1 MLVYIFFYNK
11 TIVENND
18 GHYTSIDYIFLYN
31 GKILFLI
38 KVLSKF
44 FSRIV
49 VCSIIGYSGK
59 LAFAAPLLVESLK
72 KMEYRGYDSV
82 GIATLNDG
90 NILVSKGIGKVA
102 EVDKE
107 MDLNKLPGQSG
118 IGHTRWATHGSV
130 NEKNA
135 HPHYSCSSNI
145 AVVHNGIIEN
155 YQELKTDLTKDG
167 HIFKSQTDSE
177 VIAHL
182 LEKYYKESNYKVNE
196 TMMKTCQVIKGSFA
210 FVAIFDNGIIA
221 GARFDEPLI
230 IGISDNAL
238 FLSSDVLGFLKY
250 TDKSV
255 FLDNGDIVII
265 DNHTFQIFDVNQRI
279 VTRPITQVAWELGS
293 TEKGKYAHHTIKEIH
308 EQSLTLLKPFQESNN
323 FETFCE
329 FLRNASNIYI
339 TGSGTSYN
347 SGLLGKQ
354 LLSKFAK
361 IKTEVIMS
369 SEFQYSSDSL
379 EPGSAVIAISQS
391 GETADVLHSVKKAK
405 ENGAKI
411 LSIVNVPTSSLARIS
426 DSVLTL
432 NCGPEIGVAA
442 TKSFMGQLMIMYK
455 IVNILSR
462 GRMPFDEINQ
472 QNLLMMVKR
481 VLRLDGA
488 IKDLISSLDKNIKD
502 IYILGR
508 SIHYPIALEGSLK
521 IKELAY
527 IHAEGIAAG
536 ELKHGPLALIDKDSV
551 VVVLNPTDE
560 TYQDVISSANEIKSR
575 GAHIIGISNKKGDV
589 YDRFVQLPD
598 VDSYLYPIMEV
609 IPLQLMSYYLALE
622 KQVDPDYPRNLA
634 KSVTVK

>member
-1 MLVYIFFYNK
+1 
-11 TIVENND
+11 
-18 GHYTSIDYIFLYN
+18 
-31 GKILFLI
+31 
-38 KVLSKF
+38 
-44 FSRIV
+44 

-59 LAFAAPLLVESLK
+59 LVSAAPLLVESLK

-90 NILVSKGIGKVA
+90 NILVSKGVGKVA

-107 MDLNKLPGQSG
+107 INLNKLPGQIG
-118 IGHTRWATHGSV
+118 IGHTRWATHGGV
-130 NEKNA
+130 NDKNA

-155 YQELKTDLTKDG
+155 YQELKSDLTRDG
-167 HIFKSQTDSE
+167 HVFKSQTDSE

-182 LEKYYKESNYKVNE
+182 LEKYYKESGSNVKE
-196 TMMKTCQVIKGSFA
+196 TMMKTCRVLKGSFA
-210 FVAIFDNGIIA
+210 FVAIFDNGIIT

-230 IGISDNAL
+230 IGISKSAL

-255 FLDNGDIVII
+255 FLDNGDIVVI
-265 DNHTFQIFDVNQRI
+265 DNNSYRIFDINERI
-279 VTRPITQVAWELGS
+279 VNRPITQVAWELGS

-308 EQSLTLLKPFQESNN
+308 EQSLTLLKPFQDFNN
-323 FETFCE
+323 FENFCE
-329 FLRNASNIYI
+329 FLKNSSNVYI

-347 SGLLGKQ
+347 CGLLGKQ

-379 EPGSAVIAISQS
+379 EANSAVIAISQS

-411 LSIVNVPTSSLARIS
+411 LSIVNVPTSSLARMS
-426 DSVLTL
+426 DSILTL
-432 NCGPEIGVAA
+432 NCGPEVGVAA
-442 TKSFMGQLMIMYK
+442 TKSFMGQLMIIYK
-455 IVNILSR
+455 IVSILSR
-462 GRMPFDEINQ
+462 GQMPFDEINQ
-472 QNLLMMVKR
+472 KDLLLMVRK
-481 VLRLDGA
+481 VLNLDD
-488 IKDLISSLDKNIKD
+488 IIQKLVLSLDTNIKD

-560 TYQDVISSANEIKSR
+560 TYQDVISSSNEIKSR
-575 GAHIIGISNKKGDV
+575 GAYIIGISNKKNEV
-589 YDRFVQLPD
+589 YDRFVELPE
-598 VDSYLYPIMEV
+598 VDSYLYPILEV
-609 IPLQLMSYYLALE
+609 IPLQLMSYYLALQ